1 MNTFYSTPTNNN
13 FLQSALG
20 KFTST
25 LLFLLFCCYSLF
37 SGQSKAQVTVNL
49 GNVSTCTP
57 GTVVTV
63 PIMVTNFN
71 NIGAVS
77 LDMNYSPTAL
87 TYTGFNNSGLTGNL
101 IVNNPIIGGVVQ
113 GRVLIS
119 WFSLTSS
126 NIGNGLMMNLTFTA
140 NASTA
145 VNWNLAVAGQCE
157 LADGDGEVINNV
169 AFNSGSVTVGRM
181 YSKCA
186 L

>member
-1 MNTFYSTPTNNN
+1 MNKIYASFVS
-13 FLQSALG
+13 LVILVAGLVVG
-20 KFTST
+20 TS
-25 LLFLLFCCYSLF
+25 Y
-37 SGQSKAQVTVNL
+37 AQITVNL

-63 PIMVTNFN
+63 PITVTNFN

-77 LDMNYSPTAL
+77 LDMNYSSSAL

-101 IVNNPIIGGVVQ
+101 IVNSPVN
-113 GRVLIS
+113 GRVLVS

-169 AFNSGSVTVGRM
+169 AFNSGSVTVGGASITTQPAGVLSLKRV
-181 YSKCA
+181 S
-186 L
+186 